1 MPVRISSKS
10 STTRAKPSVF
20 TANFLL
26 KEVPTTLKKD
36 YFKNLS
42 KELHKRGPVI
52 NNIQTRTVQSLYVDD
67 IWSCDLADMGASYT
81 SQNHGYRYLLNIVD
95 VFSRYAWS
103 FELRNKTGKSVV
115 AAFKKTG
122 LRPHAIWCDEGKEF
136 YNKDVENWIAPGT
149 VYSTHGYH
157 KSCIVERF
165 NRTLKE
171 KLSKVLTANNSVA
184 WSDYVPDIITEYNST
199 VHSTTKQEPLLVHE
213 GKMYPST
220 RQNPHKRAPQKF
232 KVGDIVRI
240 FRKRDTFE
248 KGAKQFNWSHEPFQ
262 VREVDVPSND
272 HEPIVYR
279 LRDSHEDVVGHF
291 YQPEIQKINPKY
303 NGYYT
308 ENIEHLQP
316 ARKK

>member
-115 AAFKKTG
+115 
-122 LRPHAIWCDEGKEF
+122 LP
-136 YNKDVENWIAPGT
+136 
-149 VYSTHGYH
+149 
-157 KSCIVERF
+157 
-165 NRTLKE
+165 
-171 KLSKVLTANNSVA
+171 SK
-184 WSDYVPDIITEYNST
+184 
-199 VHSTTKQEPLLVHE
+199 
-213 GKMYPST
+213 
-220 RQNPHKRAPQKF
+220 
-232 KVGDIVRI
+232 
-240 FRKRDTFE
+240 
-248 KGAKQFNWSHEPFQ
+248 
-262 VREVDVPSND
+262 
-272 HEPIVYR
+272 R
-279 LRDSHEDVVGHF
+279 L
-291 YQPEIQKINPKY
+291 
-303 NGYYT
+303 
-308 ENIEHLQP
+308 
-316 ARKK
+316 A